1 MTETD
6 SVAGKVISTGQM
18 AYHKLTDA
26 PSRLT
31 DEEKWNE
38 NSSEICTNGLKKRKR
53 VNSKKSS

>member
-6 SVAGKVISTGQM
+6 SVAGKVASMGQM
-18 AYHKLTDA
+18 AYRKLTDA

-38 NSSEICTNGLKKRKR
+38 NSSEICTNGLKKERG
-53 VNSKKSS
+53 